1 MNENIKKIWG
11 RVFVKAYAP
20 NSVRYE
26 ADADGQKAFRCI
38 YINDEFVETAPLC
51 ATKKEAEMRLQELMY
66 QRWLEWELDPRW
78 HEIK

>member
-11 RVFVKAYAP
+11 RVFAKTYAP

-51 ATKKEAEMRLQELMY
+51 ATKKEAEMRLQDLMFE
-66 QRWLEWELDPRW
+66 RGIEWELDPRW